1 MAYTSL
7 RRSIKF
13 IPRQLKYI
21 QFNENVIWYN
31 MQLRPGHAIQ

>member
-1 MAYTSL
+1 MACIFL

-21 QFNENVIWYN
+21 QFNENVIGYN